1 MTTDWHDGEYDDCGR
16 LVRDYG
22 DGSQSALRADVLRQN
37 NVLSQFERFRKL
49 FGRATKRD
57 DQLENNCHAM
67 VVFDDVYALALIRR
81 ACPIRIRDLRR
92 VALIRTGNVA

>member
-1 MTTDWHDGEYDDCGR
+1 MTANTTIVAAWCVTVAMVISR
-16 LVRDYG
+16 LCVRAQG
-22 DGSQSALRADVLRQN
+22 VLRQH

-67 VVFDDVYALALIRR
+67 VVFDDVYARALIRR